1 MNKVIQIGNLTR
13 DPESRVTKE
22 GNQLCRFSIAVNSTW
37 KNEDVLFLDVTCWNK
52 TAENVVKFLKKGSKV
67 AVEGRLKLE
76 SWVDKLGDKRSKI
89 CLVGESVEF
98 LPTGDKQNA
107 SQPQSQLDQETQSVK
122 PFSDKENKTPQ
133 YKKTKEP
140 EPLVTNE
147 ESAFQAAPT
156 DATENGYYDGLEN
169 DIPF

>member
-22 GNQLCRFSIAVNSTW
+22 GNQLCRFAIAVNSTW

-89 CLVGESVEF
+89 CLVAESVEF
-98 LPTGDKQNA
+98 LPTGDRQNTGQ
-107 SQPQSQLDQETQSVK
+107 SQPQAGQQTSSVK
-122 PFSDKENKTPQ
+122 PFSAKENKTPQ

-147 ESAFQAAPT
+147 ETAFQAAPI
-156 DATENGYYDGLEN
+156 DATENSYYDGLED